1 MPVLN
6 IIWGPDANWSIKW
19 CVFQGQNSV
28 ANILTYT
35 FNLGNKLPSAIPT
48 LLGNIQGEE
57 LLGGECDGGS
67 PPASQESSKD
77 DTKVGLNE
85 DQAMMQ
91 DCYSK
96 IVEKLSA
103 ANPTM
108 VLQVSNLH
116 VC

>member
-1 MPVLN
+1 M
-6 IIWGPDANWSIKW
+6 
-19 CVFQGQNSV
+19 
-28 ANILTYT
+28 
-35 FNLGNKLPSAIPT
+35 
-48 LLGNIQGEE
+48 
-57 LLGGECDGGS
+57 GGECDGGS

-108 VLQVSNLH
+108 VLQVNKPNVCYLCSSNHKIRTSCNLCRAAESLVH
-116 VC
+116 LRCFLAVIFLKLFMYNDKSY